1 MALMTCPECSHR
13 VSDKALACPSCGYPI
28 AGDGAPRSGVAQ
40 VVGRVAGTWL
50 SVSALENIVIAI
62 VFFGGIAAVLI
73 TLILVNR

>member
-28 AGDGAPRSGVAQ
+28 AGDGAPRGGVAH

>member
-13 VSDKALACPSCGYPI
+13 VSDKARACPSCGYPI
-28 AGDGAPRSGVAQ
+28 AGDSAPRNGVAHA
-40 VVGRVAGTWL
+40 VGRVAGTWL